1 MKGKQPNFLTKS
13 LKNPR
18 LRFIL
23 SIFLILC
30 GVYAFFSGIS
40 FLFNGDY
47 DYSLIFSRKPAFLS
61 QEIPRNWGGYFGLQI
76 VKIFILKSF
85 GIIGILIPLFVAFT
99 GSTLIFPKA
108 RKWLATSFASFVFGL
123 FFFSF
128 FFAFIGNLFGLN
140 TLFWGGAVGWFVI
153 DKITFFL
160 GEIGSFLLLLFLLLL
175 YFLYFATK
183 FPEITKRY
191 FPFIEFI
198 YPDLLEEPPAN
209 STSQTPP
216 TTPPSAP
223 SPASSN
229 LETEEENSPLF
240 PVPVQEFDEE
250 PEDDFIRV
258 VKVIPK
264 NRETEFN
271 SEETSLKTA
280 EQEPSEF
287 PRTNEEEVPPK
298 SFHNIKTSQKKI
310 PQIPD
315 EDFVIE
321 IAEEKDESAI
331 PYEDNL
337 IPISEEE
344 AEPDIPEEHQQ
355 TLSGNQV
362 LTEYN
367 PKLELPN
374 FQLPTIDLLRDY
386 DLDGYTI
393 SREEVEENKDK
404 IVNTLLEYGI
414 KIQKIKATV
423 GPTITLYEIVPA
435 AGVKVSKIKR
445 LQDDIA
451 LRLSAIGIRIIAPM
465 PGRGTIG
472 IEIPNK
478 HPKIVSLKNI
488 MATDVFK
495 NAKASLPLAIGRTIS
510 NEVFMVDLAK
520 MPHLLIAGAT
530 GQGKSVGINCMITS
544 LLYKKHPSELKF
556 ILIDPKK
563 VEMSLYQKIERHYLA
578 AVPGVEESIITDL
591 SNVKKVLLSLTQE
604 MDNRYDLLKKAHCRN
619 LAEYNE
625 KFRKRKLNPE
635 EGHRFLPHIVLI
647 IDELADLMMIAGKE
661 VEPPIA
667 RIAQLARAVGIHMI
681 VATQR
686 PSVNVITGTIK
697 ANFPARLSYRVISV
711 HDSKTILDMPGA
723 EQLVGKGD
731 LLFFMGAG
739 VERVQNALV
748 TTEEVEK
755 IVAFIASQPGFP
767 EPYWLPEVEEE
778 EIEAKEVDMSKLDP
792 LFAEAAR
799 LVVRSQQGSISM
811 LQRKLEIGFSRAGR
825 IMDQLEKAEIVG
837 PQKKKSKSREVLI
850 QDEATLERILMH
862 YISGS

>member
-1 MKGKQPNFLTKS
+1 MQYKKPKS
-13 LKNPR
+13 VLQLFNNPK
-18 LRFIL
+18 LRFLFAL
-23 SIFLILC
+23 SLLLFGI
-30 GVYAFFSGIS
+30 YAFFSGVS
-40 FLFNGDY
+40 FLFNGEY
-47 DYSLIFSRKPAFLS
+47 DYSLIFSKEPVFRLRETP
-61 QEIPRNWGGYFGLQI
+61 QNWGGYFGLQI
-76 VKIFILKSF
+76 IKIFMLNSF
-85 GIIGILIPLFVAFT
+85 GIIGLTIPLLFIFLGSSLLFV
-99 GSTLIFPKA
+99 SL
-108 RKWLATSFASFVFGL
+108 RKLLRKIFASLLFGL

-128 FFAFIGNLFGLN
+128 FFAFLSELFGLN
-140 TLFWGGAVGWFVI
+140 ILFWGGAIGWYLVE
-153 DKITFFL
+153 KTSFFL
-160 GEIGSFLLLLFLLLL
+160 GEIGSFLLLIFSLIV
-175 YFLYFATK
+175 YFLYFISQ
-183 FPEITKRY
+183 FPETAERL

-198 YPDLLEEPPAN
+198 SPELLKKN
-209 STSQTPP
+209 SSKSETPP
-216 TTPPSAP
+216 PHKEKNVDIEKAKTNEDPILPVPVT
-223 SPASSN
+223 
-229 LETEEENSPLF
+229 ETEEE
-240 PVPVQEFDEE
+240 
-250 PEDDFIRV
+250 DFIRV
-258 VKVIPK
+258 VKVINRTPEEADTQEPEILSSEIK
-264 NRETEFN
+264 NSEKRQSPDTEFSPSSPTTAPKKN
-271 SEETSLKTA
+271 QKQKDEE
-280 EQEPSEF
+280 F
-287 PRTNEEEVPPK
+287 
-298 SFHNIKTSQKKI
+298 I
-310 PQIPD
+310 
-315 EDFVIE
+315 IE
-321 IAEEKDESAI
+321 IAEEKDEAAI

-337 IPISEEE
+337 IPLSEEK
-344 AEPDIPEEHQQ
+344 AEPKIPEEHQQ
-355 TLSGNQV
+355 TLSDKQV
-362 LTEYN
+362 LQDYN

-374 FQLPTIDLLRDY
+374 FRLPTLELLRDY
-386 DLDGYTI
+386 DLDGYSI
-393 SREEVEENKDK
+393 AREEVAENKNK

-423 GPTITLYEIVPA
+423 GPAITLYEIVPA
-435 AGVKVSKIKR
+435 PGIKVSKIKR

-488 MATDVFK
+488 LATDVFK
-495 NAKASLPLAIGRTIS
+495 NSKANLPLAIGRTIS

-563 VEMSLYQKIERHYLA
+563 VEMSLYQKINKHYLA
-578 AVPGVEESIITDL
+578 SVPSVEENIITDL
-591 SNVKKVLLSLTQE
+591 SNVKKVLLSLTKE
-604 MDNRYDLLKKAHCRN
+604 MDNRYELLKLAHCRN

-625 KFRKRKLNPE
+625 KYRKHKLNPQ

-755 IVAFIASQPGFP
+755 IVAFIGSQPGFSR
-767 EPYWLPEVEEE
+767 PYLLPEVEEDE
-778 EIEAKEVDMSKLDP
+778 VEAKDVDMSKLDP

-811 LQRKLEIGFSRAGR
+811 LQRKMEIGFARAGR

-837 PQKKKSKSREVLI
+837 PQTKKSKSRQVLI
-850 QDEATLERILMH
+850 QDEETLERVLMY
-862 YISGS
+862 YISGE